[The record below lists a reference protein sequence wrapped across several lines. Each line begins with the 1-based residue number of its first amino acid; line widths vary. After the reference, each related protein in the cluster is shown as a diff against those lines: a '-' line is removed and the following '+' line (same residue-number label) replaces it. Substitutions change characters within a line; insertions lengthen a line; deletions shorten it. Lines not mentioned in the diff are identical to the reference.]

1 MNTWR
6 EFLAMGGYG
15 LYVWSAYGLSA
26 ILLLGNLVAAL
37 RRERRVIREIARE
50 LSRPGVVGQIHDT
63 P

>member
-6 EFLAMGGYG
+6 EFIAMGGYG

-26 ILLLGNLVAAL
+26 ALLIANVLAAI
-37 RRERRVIREIARE
+37 RRERRVLREIARE
-50 LSRPGVVGQIHDT
+50 LSRQPAVGQGHDA